1 MNHYIKGDSHFMD
14 EKPRQRAPKQHRNL
28 ASRPV
33 NYILRDRVP
42 HTPETLQSP
51 RWLWPA
57 GEASGKGGLRQGMQA
72 LWPSLA
78 QASDSER
85 P

>member
-57 GEASGKGGLRQGMQA
+57 GEASGKGCKLSGPHSPKPQTV
-72 LWPSLA
+72 
-78 QASDSER
+78 SDHDN
-85 P
+85 